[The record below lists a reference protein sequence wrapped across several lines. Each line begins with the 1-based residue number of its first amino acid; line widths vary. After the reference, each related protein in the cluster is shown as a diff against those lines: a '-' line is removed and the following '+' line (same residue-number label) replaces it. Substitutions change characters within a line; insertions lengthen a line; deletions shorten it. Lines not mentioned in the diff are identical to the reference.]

1 MRNLLRELFPI
12 PRHLETEALH
22 HALDYEAG
30 QRHSQC
36 HAISVFPGP
45 TVLTQL
51 AAKTFTGVISKAKEG
66 KFQRSTLPPH
76 LPNWPGRQYTNLLRI
91 PQVSLLVP
99 GEGRRFCP
107 VL

>member
-1 MRNLLRELFPI
+1 MRPTTKQGNDTASATLFPFFRDQPSLHSS
-12 PRHLETEALH
+12 PR
-22 HALDYEAG
+22 
-30 QRHSQC
+30 
-36 HAISVFPGP
+36 
-45 TVLTQL
+45 
-51 AAKTFTGVISKAKEG
+51 KTSTGVISEAKEG
-66 KFQRSTLPPH
+66 KFQRSTLPLH